1 MYRVTYENAG
11 IESQQR
17 QNNWYQYGYPDDHT
31 GSTRSSSAFRICC
44 HDERLFF
51 TVIGKSWQLFIH
63 SSFFYF
69 FFHHFPVSL
78 NRIKPVLHFAYLS
91 IFGSGPSLLFLTPS
105 SDSKN
110 NFVVKSQQ
118 QVLFLLEMA
127 TCPWKKDVEKQNTH
141 QCHGLRGG

>member
-1 MYRVTYENAG
+1 MPEIFLFGHIRCAVSCTESLTKMPELKVSNDKITG
-11 IESQQR
+11 ISMATPTTTPALLVPVPPFESAAMM
-17 QNNWYQYGYPDDHT
+17 NGF
-31 GSTRSSSAFRICC
+31 SSPSLVSR
-44 HDERLFF
+44 
-51 TVIGKSWQLFIH
+51 GNYSFIQV
-63 SSFFYF
+63 FFYF

-78 NRIKPVLHFAYLS
+78 NRIKPVLFFAYLS

-127 TCPWKKDVEKQNTH
+127 TCP
-141 QCHGLRGG
+141 